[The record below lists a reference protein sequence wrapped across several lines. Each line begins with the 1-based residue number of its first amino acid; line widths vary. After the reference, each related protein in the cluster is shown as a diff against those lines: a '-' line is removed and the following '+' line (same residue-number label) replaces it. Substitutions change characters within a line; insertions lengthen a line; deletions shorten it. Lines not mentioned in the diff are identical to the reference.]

1 MSFCHVPSSPSIHVP
16 FSRANRLLTRPG
28 ILSTPK
34 IATENRVPREE
45 KKGDRDRERKERVV
59 KAVEVEK
66 RNGEG

>member
-34 IATENRVPREE
+34 IATENRFREKRRKE
-45 KKGDRDRERKERVV
+45 TERERKERVV